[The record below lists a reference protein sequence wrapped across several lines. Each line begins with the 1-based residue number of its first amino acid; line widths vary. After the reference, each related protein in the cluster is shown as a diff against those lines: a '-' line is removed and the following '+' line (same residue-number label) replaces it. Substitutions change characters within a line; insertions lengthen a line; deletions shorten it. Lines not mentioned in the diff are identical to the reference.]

1 MLRFRGQQSLQRR
14 ISQRLTLLQ
23 SLFEHA
29 GEYNKPG
36 GHKTVWG
43 GHSCPPLLKLIL
55 FFEFLVACRV
65 VWRGDY

>member
-36 GHKTVWG
+36 GKPCGADTPVRR
-43 GHSCPPLLKLIL
+43 
-55 FFEFLVACRV
+55 F
-65 VWRGDY
+65 